1 MAIEYNLTTDRVRT
15 NAATLSDDSEV
26 TDFIEAV
33 VCDLTATDGAFSAYT
48 DSWVSLTDASTVSP
62 DDFVAFADMTEL
74 PDKIRTQLEAWGDD
88 EERRQQL
95 ADQIAAKKIASEQKA
110 PPWAA

>member
-1 MAIEYNLTTDRVRT
+1 MAVEYNLTAGRVRT
-15 NAATLSDDSEV
+15 NSATLSDGSEV

-33 VCDLTATDGAFSAYT
+33 VCDLKATDGAFSAYT
-48 DSWVSLTDASTVSP
+48 DSWVSLANASTVSP

-74 PDKIRTQLEAWGDD
+74 PDKIRAQLEVWGDD

-95 ADQIAAKKIASEQKA
+95 ADRIAALKVASVDKVS
-110 PPWAA
+110 PWS